1 LEIARKADGTANYD
15 TMDDMNTAPGS
26 RSSFPRWLRLAAVAV
41 IYAALLLLGYW
52 GSGWLTDGLG
62 LTPSDGSLIV
72 NDGKVWF
79 GILIYTLLLALPF
92 VPGIEISVGMLA
104 TFGAAIAIQVYLATV
119 AAFVLAYVIGRMVP
133 SRLLSEFFRLIGLTS
148 AEELM
153 KRLAPLSRKERLAML
168 VDHAPRRFIPHLVR
182 YRYIA
187 LVLAFNLPGNAVVG
201 GGGGIALLAG
211 LSGMF
216 SFPHYLF
223 ATSIAALP
231 VPLAALLV
239 GRII

>member
-1 LEIARKADGTANYD
+1 
-15 TMDDMNTAPGS
+15 
-26 RSSFPRWLRLAAVAV
+26 
-41 IYAALLLLGYW
+41 
-52 GSGWLTDGLG
+52 
-62 LTPSDGSLIV
+62 
-72 NDGKVWF
+72 
-79 GILIYTLLLALPF
+79 
-92 VPGIEISVGMLA
+92 
-104 TFGAAIAIQVYLATV
+104 
-119 AAFVLAYVIGRMVP
+119 
-133 SRLLSEFFRLIGLTS
+133 
-148 AEELM
+148 M

>member
-1 LEIARKADGTANYD
+1 
-15 TMDDMNTAPGS
+15 MNTAPGP

-119 AAFVLAYVIGRMVP
+119 AAFVLAYVIGTMVP

-216 SFPHYLF
+216 SFPHYLV

>member
-1 LEIARKADGTANYD
+1 
-15 TMDDMNTAPGS
+15 
-26 RSSFPRWLRLAAVAV
+26 LAAVAV

-62 LTPSDGSLIV
+62 LTPSDGALIV

-104 TFGAAIAIQVYLATV
+104 TFGAAIAIQLYVATV

-148 AEELM
+148 AEDLM